1 MTDFKNAL
9 AKILAEGKPSV
20 QRSHSALEFED
31 IIDAVYPVV
40 VNWIERDCVVF
51 TSEINDA
58 LRMMTTDSRL
68 LAAKLSSYAN
78 RGELPQI
85 RVASLEE
92 SLKLTFGNYDRV
104 TSSKHPDTFFS
115 PDQLFLHKS
124 VLYLSQD
131 KLTDYFKAHVRVKP
145 EIVLVCSL

>member
-1 MTDFKNAL
+1 MTDFKNTLAEIL
-9 AKILAEGKPSV
+9 AKGKPSV
-20 QRSHSALEFED
+20 PRPFPAIEFED

-40 VNWIERDCVVF
+40 VNWIERDGVVF
-51 TSEINDA
+51 AEEVNGA
-58 LRMMTTDSRL
+58 LRLITTDSKV
-68 LAAKLSSYAN
+68 LATQLSSCAN
-78 RGELPQI
+78 RGGLPQI

-104 TSSKHPDTFFS
+104 ASSNHPDIFFS

-145 EIVLVCSL
+145 EIVLVCSF